1 MVLTDISVRRKH
13 LTALRF
19 SEDYVPIGAEKSDD
33 GCLLIDSEYCAQKN
47 LKCGQSFTEQEID
60 ELSLESQKLR
70 AKSKALWLLSRR
82 DYSSGELQKKLKEKF
97 TCEAA
102 DHAGCRM
109 VELGLVNDLV
119 YAKHLAE
126 TLINIKGVA
135 PRQAPYL
142 MAQKGVELSLAKEVV
157 LKRQDDP
164 RETIRRLIET
174 KYARKLNE
182 PRGTEKVFAALQRKG
197 FSFADIR
204 AVLEL
209 ACNEFTNE

>member
-1 MVLTDISVRRKH
+1 MVLTNISVRRKH

-19 SEDYVPIGAEKSDD
+19 SEDYMPIGAEKSDD
-33 GCLLIDSEYCAQKN
+33 GCLLIDSDYCVQKN
-47 LKCGQSFTEQEID
+47 LKCGQSFTEQEVD

-97 TCEAA
+97 TGEAS
-102 DHAGCRM
+102 DHAVYRM
-109 VELGLVNDLV
+109 VELGLVNDQA
-119 YAKHLAE
+119 YAKRLAE
-126 TLINIKGVA
+126 MLINVKGVA

-157 LKRQDDP
+157 SEREDDP

-174 KYARKLNE
+174 KYARKLKE

-197 FSFADIR
+197 FGFADIR

-209 ACNEFTNE
+209 DCGVEQ